1 MDDSQEVQ
9 VIGKR
14 SHTKAMEVDEGEA
27 GKKGRRVDE
36 ADPVAELDKGMTREE
51 KEMTITDGHTNS
63 KLKVGLS
70 K

>member
-1 MDDSQEVQ
+1 
-9 VIGKR
+9 
-14 SHTKAMEVDEGEA
+14 MEVDEGEA

-36 ADPVAELDKGMTREE
+36 ADPVAELDKGMMREE